1 MLASTGEWLSRGP
14 ASAGPLAFSA
24 RGATHSSHSAH
35 HPRTPPGQSPQRA
48 PASPADGPQMRH
60 MDVFEAHRRS
70 VDSAIADIAARQH
83 GVVALAQ
90 LEDVGLSVRAVQKR
104 VARGRLYRVHE
115 GVYAVGHPL
124 IGRDGRFMAA
134 VLACGSGALLSHCS
148 AAELWGL
155 RQSGDNTVDVTAPN
169 RRGRIPALI
178 DAHRDG
184 LLVAGDRTRRRG
196 IPCTTVSRTLLDL
209 AGVVSPWELRKAVSE
224 AEVLRILDI
233 AEVRTL
239 ARRCRG
245 RRGVARLRLC
255 IDEISPATRKTRS
268 ELERSFLRRCERNGL
283 PRPEVNVPLD
293 VGGIKLRPDF
303 LWRDAR
309 VILEADSRRYH
320 GTGSAFEL
328 DRQREQ
334 RFFAAGWH
342 VVRCTWRQVEL
353 EPQLL
358 LTSLR
363 QGLNP
368 RRRA

>member
-1 MLASTGEWLSRGP
+1 MGVSE
-14 ASAGPLAFSA
+14 A
-24 RGATHSSHSAH
+24 RRQ
-35 HPRTPPGQSPQRA
+35 P
-48 PASPADGPQMRH
+48 
-60 MDVFEAHRRS
+60 
-70 VDSAIADIAARQH
+70 VDAVIADLAARQH
-83 GVVALAQ
+83 GVVALSQ
-90 LEDVGLSVRAVQKR
+90 LEDAGLSVRAVQKR
-104 VARGRLYRVHE
+104 VARGRLHRVYE

-124 IGRDGRFMAA
+124 IGRDGAFMAA
-134 VLACGSGALLSHCS
+134 VIACGSGALLSHCS
-148 AAELWGL
+148 AADLWGL
-155 RQSGDNTVDVTAPN
+155 RQSGNNAVDVTAPN
-169 RRGRIPALI
+169 RRGRIPAQI
-178 DAHRDG
+178 NAHRDG
-184 LLVAGDRTRRRG
+184 SLAAGDRTVRCG

-209 AGVVSPWELRKAVSE
+209 AGVLSPWELRKAVSE

-233 AEVRTL
+233 AEARALV
-239 ARRCRG
+239 RRCRG

-255 IDEISPATRKTRS
+255 IDEISPVTRKTRS

-283 PRPEVNVPLD
+283 PRPEVNAPLD

-309 VILEADSRRYH
+309 VILEADSRKYH

-353 EPQLL
+353 EPQTL

-363 QGLNP
+363 KGLKLP
-368 RRRA
+368 PMGLG